1 MKNIFFVL
9 IAFFFSCHGQVMN
22 KTTLDEKSGKQMLV
36 GYCDRSAFLDTSFA
50 GWFYTRYESTEV
62 DFETLEQLFAV
73 DFSNIKIKI
82 VGGSWCSDTKQHLPS
97 FYFILDQLNFSME
110 KVELIMVN
118 RDKKTEDVE
127 MEDFNIQFVP
137 TFIIYKNDNEIGR
150 IVENPQESLEKDLL
164 KILKSNL

>member
-9 IAFFFSCHGQVMN
+9 IAFFFSCRGQVMN
-22 KTTLDEKSGKQMLV
+22 KTTLDEKSGKQILI
-36 GYCDRSAFLDTSFA
+36 GYCDRSAFLDTTFA
-50 GWFYTRYESTEV
+50 SWFYARYENTEA
-62 DFETLEQLFAV
+62 DFETLEDIASI

-97 FYFILDQLNFSME
+97 FYFILDQLKIYKE
-110 KVELIMVN
+110 KIELIMVD
-118 RDKKTEDVE
+118 RKKKTDDVNTE
-127 MEDFNIQFVP
+127 ELDIQFVP
-137 TFIIYKNDNEIGR
+137 TFIIYKNDKEIGR